1 MHKLK
6 KAFTLIE
13 LLVVIAIIAILAA
26 ILFPVFAQAKQ
37 AAKKTQSLSNVKQQA
52 LGIQMYAGDS
62 DDVLPFSEYGGN
74 GFGDQVQWYATV
86 YPYIK
91 SGKTETS
98 ASGTTQAWGND
109 GLWKDPAF
117 PDQVQGQQYGVN
129 YDLCPSNYG
138 GGTLPSVG
146 ATAVDAPA
154 DKVLIMNKNRNG
166 AYWGY
171 PFFSTYQW
179 FWTLGLGGSGGAS
192 DNNPGGSEIASGQ
205 LPRDGGWYLNK
216 DGSGNGGSCPTT
228 ADCERGQMPAYRYNG
243 IALAAYLDG
252 HAAGARRNQLKW
264 FKNIAFKG
272 AGQAYPWNNSWYP
285 Y

>member
-1 MHKLK
+1 MK

-26 ILFPVFAQAKQ
+26 ILFPVFAQAKL

-52 LGIQMYAGDS
+52 LGIMMYAGDA

-86 YPYIK
+86 HPYIK
-91 SGKTETS
+91 SGSTS
-98 ASGTTQAWGND
+98 TTASGTVQAYGNG
-109 GLWKDPAF
+109 GLWQDPGF
-117 PDQVQGQQYGVN
+117 PETRQGQQYGVN

-138 GGTLPSVG
+138 GGTLPSVS

-154 DKVLIMNKNRNG
+154 DKVLIMNKNRNS
-166 AYWGY
+166 ATWGY
-171 PFFSTYQW
+171 PFFSTNQW

-192 DNNPGGSEIASGQ
+192 DNNPGGSEIASG
-205 LPRDGGWYLNK
+205 LVPRDGGHFLNK
-216 DGSGNGGSCPTT
+216 DGTGTGNCEDWQG
-228 ADCERGQMPAYRYNG
+228 CERGQMPAYRYNG
-243 IALAAYLDG
+243 VALASYLDG
-252 HAAGARRNQLKW
+252 HAAGARKNQLKW
-264 FKNIAFKG
+264 FKNIGFKG
-272 AGQAYPWNNSWYP
+272 TGKAYPWNQSWYP